1 MKLVELARSLKR
13 MRLENELKK
22 FIARS
27 TNSKEL
33 INLLNGK
40 TDYIAVPPLNEAV
53 EVILRLVHEGVMSF
67 SEYENLRARYQVE
80 NSNLTYFMLGPRSF
94 GEGTIEP
101 TIIAEDSRFKSAHN
115 DSDDEDANGSFDA
128 YVIDESHKIKV
139 EFKAT
144 RATFMKNGKSDL
156 SSTVERAMYAGDD
169 VASKKSAFDWNF
181 QQIKPA
187 MADIFVLIAAFVD
200 TNKYWVFTSNEIANA
215 PGFSGKQHRGNEGEG
230 QIHFKKTNIRSF
242 DEYIVKRE
250 NLVDS
255 IINKYDK
262 ANS

>member
-13 MRLENELKK
+13 MRLENELQK

-27 TNSKEL
+27 KYSVTL
-33 INLLNGK
+33 VDLLNGN
-40 TDYIAVPPLNEAV
+40 TDYVPVPPLNEAV
-53 EVILRLVHEGVMSF
+53 EVILRLVNEGVMSF
-67 SEYENLRARYQVE
+67 DEYESLRAQYQVE

-115 DSDDEDANGSFDA
+115 DSDDEEANGSFDA
-128 YVIDESHKIKV
+128 YVIDDSHKIKV

-144 RATFMKNGKSDL
+144 RATFKKNGKDDL
-156 SSTVERAMYAGDD
+156 SSTVDRAMYVGDEFD
-169 VASKKSAFDWNF
+169 PTQPGFDWNF
-181 QQIKPA
+181 QQVKPA
-187 MADIFVLIAAFVD
+187 MADIFVIIAAFVD
-200 TNKYWVFTSNEIANA
+200 GNKYWVFTSDEIENA

-230 QIHFKKTNIRSF
+230 QIHFKKTNIESF
-242 DEYIVKRE
+242 NDYIVERD
-250 NLVDS
+250 NLVDA
-255 IINKYDK
+255 IITKYDK